1 MTVLSMLGLPFL
13 ACLVLV
19 AILSYL
25 GIHVLMREI
34 IFIDI
39 ALAQMAAVGTIA
51 THLVFH
57 AHDGSV
63 TGHALAF
70 AFVLAAAA
78 FYAVTRRMVTQIP
91 VEAVIGVSY
100 AIAAAATMFLVGV
113 APGGHVHLQHL
124 LAGSI
129 LWVEWPV
136 ILVSCL
142 VFAAVGVLL
151 RLFRRPLKA
160 ISEDYDQALRTGMR
174 VVWWDFLFY
183 ILCGTVITLAV
194 HLAGVVVVF
203 SFLIIPATLSA
214 LFSAHWGSRLVLAW
228 TAGVLAS
235 ILGLLFAYHLDFS
248 VGPSVAMFM
257 GLELVA
263 AGLFSVLKTPI
274 SMFIRGSTCRWF
286 AWLLHWTRTS

>member
-1 MTVLSMLGLPFL
+1 MTVISMLGLPFL
-13 ACLVLV
+13 ACLALV
-19 AILSYL
+19 AILSLL
-25 GIHVLMREI
+25 GIHVLMREV

-51 THLVFH
+51 ADLLFH
-57 AHDGSV
+57 AHDGSMAS
-63 TGHALAF
+63 HALAF

-78 FYAVTRRMVTQIP
+78 FYAVTRRRITQIP
-91 VEAVIGVSY
+91 VEAIIGVSY

-113 APGGHVHLQHL
+113 APGGHVHLQHI

-129 LWVEWPV
+129 LWVKWPV

-183 ILCGTVITLAV
+183 TLCGTVITLAV

-214 LFSAHWGSRLVLAW
+214 LFSARWGSRLILAW
-228 TAGVLAS
+228 ITGVLAS
-235 ILGLLFAYHLDFS
+235 VLGLLFAYYLDFS

-257 GLELVA
+257 GLELVL
-263 AGLFSVLKTPI
+263 AGLFNGLKKVKSVDI
-274 SMFIRGSTCRWF
+274 
-286 AWLLHWTRTS
+286 